1 MATLGCSTFFTKAGW
16 HCQAVQAGG
25 VMATYISTP
34 IVLPGGKPLDFYLI
48 PRGELVEF
56 TDDGITMF
64 ALSGLGYQLGDKRN
78 WKGLENL
85 AIKHGFSLTESG
97 SFEAVFLQSDMAE
110 WGGRI
115 LKLFAAIAAW
125 EDERFSEGDT
135 DFSLTSEIEMLLRA
149 KAPEKQLVRNATVSI
164 GKNEISFDFLWGD
177 TYVDAIRPLAQS
189 VNARLRK
196 AVLINRSEDPL
207 KLLFIV
213 DDRGQEERAEAEIS
227 VLGDIASTIRLTDFE
242 KHYSPALH

>member
-1 MATLGCSTFFTKAGW
+1 MARIGCSTFFSSSGW

-25 VMATYISTP
+25 VAATYISTP

-48 PRGELVEF
+48 QRGGNLEF

-85 AIKHGFSLTESG
+85 ALRHGFTLTERG
-97 SFEAVFLQSDMAE
+97 SFEAAFLESELPE

-115 LKLFAAIAAW
+115 IKFFAAVAAW
-125 EDERFSEGDT
+125 ENERFIEGDT
-135 DFSLTSEIEMLLRA
+135 DLSLAAEVEMLLRA
-149 KAPEKQLVRNATVSI
+149 KAPGKQLVRNATVTL
-164 GKNEISFDFLWGD
+164 GRNEVSFDFLWGD
-177 TYVDAIRPLAQS
+177 TYVDAIRPVAQS
-189 VNARLRK
+189 VNSRLRK
-196 AVLINRSEDPL
+196 AILVNRSEEPL
-207 KLLFIV
+207 KLLFII
-213 DDRGQEERAEAEIS
+213 DNRDQEERAETEIS

>member
-1 MATLGCSTFFTKAGW
+1 MAGIGCSTFFSSSGW

-25 VMATYISTP
+25 AVATYISTP

-48 PRGELVEF
+48 PRGEHLEF
-56 TDDGITMF
+56 TDDGVTMF

-85 AIKHGFSLTESG
+85 AVRHGFTLTEAG
-97 SFEAVFLQSDMAE
+97 AFEAMFLQSELPE

-115 LKLFAAIAAW
+115 IKLFAAIAAW
-125 EDERFSEGDT
+125 EDERFIEGDT
-135 DFSLTSEIEMLLRA
+135 DLSLAAEIEMLLRA
-149 KAPEKQLVRNATVSI
+149 KAPEKQLVRNATVTL
-164 GKNEISFDFLWGD
+164 GNNEISFDFLWGD
-177 TYVDAIRPLAQS
+177 TYVDAIRPVAQS

-196 AVLINRSEDPL
+196 AILINRSEEPL
-207 KLLFIV
+207 NLLFII
-213 DDRGQEERAEAEIS
+213 DNRGQEERAEAEIS

>member
-1 MATLGCSTFFTKAGW
+1 
-16 HCQAVQAGG
+16 
-25 VMATYISTP
+25 MATYISTP

-48 PRGELVEF
+48 PRGEHLEF
-56 TDDGITMF
+56 TDDGVTMF

-85 AIKHGFSLTESG
+85 AVKYGFKLTEAG
-97 SFEAVFLQSDMAE
+97 AFEAAFLKSELPE

-115 LKLFAAIAAW
+115 IKLFAAIAAW

-135 DFSLTSEIEMLLRA
+135 DLSLAAEIEMLLRA
-149 KAPEKQLVRNATVSI
+149 KAPEKLLVRNAIVKL
-164 GKNEISFDFLWGD
+164 GRNEISFDFLWGD
-177 TYVDAIRPLAQS
+177 TYVDAIRPVAQS

-196 AVLINRSEDPL
+196 AVLINRCEDPL

-213 DDRGQEERAEAEIS
+213 DNRGQEERAEAEIS

-242 KHYSPALH
+242 KHYSPAIH